1 MFGKDTTQAAIGRA
15 KKRYDIGKQPFIE
28 NALQRV
34 TRKAMSFMLSP
45 IIGGLITGTLIGQ
58 GLLHGSSLLV
68 LCGVV
73 LAIMMA
79 IGLNAAYRFNAY
91 PLNVGLAESIDKLAM
106 LEQKSVNQVI
116 VDLAQRAILV

>member
-1 MFGKDTTQAAIGRA
+1 MFGKDTTQAVIDRA
-15 KKRYDIGKQPFIE
+15 KKRYDIGKQPFVE
-28 NALQRV
+28 SALQRI

-45 IIGGLITGTLIGQ
+45 IVGGLITGTLLGQ
-58 GLLHGSSLLV
+58 GLAHGSSLLV

-79 IGLNAAYRFNAY
+79 IGLNAAYRFKVY
-91 PLNVGLAESIDKLAM
+91 PMNVELAESIDKPAM